1 MAVNLYWLR
10 NSKWSSVS
18 QIDHFDIVS
27 VSVCH
32 LATLKHVTEETLNWD
47 VANCLL
53 EEQPLDELAAY
64 FPEGGQDKK
73 EATKT
78 NTPTWIGMADVVA

>member
-1 MAVNLYWLR
+1 M
-10 NSKWSSVS
+10 SVS
-18 QIDHFDIVS
+18 QFDIVS
-27 VSVCH
+27 VNVCR

-53 EEQPLDELAAY
+53 EEQPLDELAAD
-64 FPEGGQDKK
+64 FPEGGQDEK

-78 NTPTWIGMADVVA
+78 NTPTRIGMADVVA